1 MAFSEIPLGKE
12 TVYVSQYDAGL
23 LFPIAR
29 SENRAELNLQG
40 WPWFGEDIWTA
51 YEVSWL
57 NPKGRPVVAIAE
69 FFIPASSD
77 NIIESKSFKLYLNSF
92 NQTRFENQQAVLEC
106 ITQDISAALQAP
118 AKVVFHPV
126 DEFPVAE
133 KIIGQCIDEEDID
146 VNIYHPDA
154 SLLQFEDG
162 VVEECLFSHLLKSN
176 CPVTSQPD
184 WATVSIEYLGRKLN
198 RGALLR
204 YVLSFREHNDFHEH
218 CVERMFTD
226 LMATGHIQA
235 LTVSARYTRRGGL
248 DINPTRSTNA
258 SFSRLG
264 RTARQ

>member
-1 MAFSEIPLGKE
+1 MAFTEIPLGKE

-29 SENRAELNLQG
+29 SENRATLNLQG
-40 WPWFGEDIWTA
+40 WPWYGQDVWTA

-57 NPKGRPVVAIAE
+57 NIKGRPAVAIAE
-69 FFIPASSD
+69 FYIPAASP

-92 NQTRFENQQAVLEC
+92 NQTRFASQQDVEAC
-106 ITQDISAALQAP
+106 ITRDINAALGMP
-118 AKVVFHPV
+118 AKVVLHAV
-126 DEFPVAE
+126 DAFP
-133 KIIGQCIDEEDID
+133 IGRCIQGECIDDEDVD
-146 VNIYHPDA
+146 VSIYHPDA
-154 SLLQFEDG
+154 GLLTFDEG

-184 WATVSIEYLGRKLN
+184 WATVSIDYLGRKLN

-204 YVLSFREHNDFHEH
+204 YILSFREHNDFHEH
-218 CVERMFTD
+218 CVERIFTD
-226 LMATGHIQA
+226 LMATGHIQS

-248 DINPTRSTNA
+248 DINPTRSSNA
-258 SFSRLG
+258 AFSMLG